1 MSEPVAISLSECS
14 NEEAILALEKE
25 YRHLTT
31 HLNLLKQRHNAVA
44 KELQQ
49 RRDVY
54 LQSLPTDAP
63 QPNTAESIAAFLPE
77 SQEKIKMTSLFRSN
91 TSQVGLIASLFDKNK
106 NKKLSKRYIDKNYG
120 LRWSFRNLTFVSIL
134 VKKGDED
141 IYCSSLD
148 ELISI
153 SDDIPGD
160 VQRQLRIVYDKANKY
175 GLIQEGSKKKNL
187 SYTWNPINKCDCDN
201 IIPKCA
207 RNIFKTPQES
217 DHFINKDKKGK
228 CECCGANV
236 KDEKTLRMAIDH
248 WRAHSNYDIDDKL
261 IAVLL
266 CETCNNIHHNH
277 DASVIAVKYKDNLKI
292 ITNWKNIELRIRKN
306 GFPPNEEDIAMQ
318 KKNIEI
324 ITNYWKDELK
334 HPLSENFWEGLF

>member
-1 MSEPVAISLSECS
+1 MSEP
-14 NEEAILALEKE
+14 
-25 YRHLTT
+25 
-31 HLNLLKQRHNAVA
+31 
-44 KELQQ
+44 
-49 RRDVY
+49 
-54 LQSLPTDAP
+54 
-63 QPNTAESIAAFLPE
+63 
-77 SQEKIKMTSLFRSN
+77 QEKITMTDLVRSN
-91 TSQVGLIASLFDKNK
+91 TQLDFIARIFEKNI
-106 NKKLSKRYIDKNYG
+106 NKKLSKRYIEKDYVFH
-120 LRWSFRNLTFVSIL
+120 WAFRSVT
-134 VKKGDED
+134 DED
-141 IYCSSLD
+141 IKSCSSLD

-153 SDDIPGD
+153 SDEIPGD
-160 VQRQLRIVYDKANKY
+160 VQRQLRTLHEKTNKY
-175 GLIQEGSKKKNL
+175 GLIQENDNEL

-201 IIPKCA
+201 IIHPCA

-228 CECCGANV
+228 CECCGANM

-248 WRAHSNYDIDDKL
+248 WRAHSNYDIDDKR

-292 ITNWKNIELRIRKN
+292 ITNWKKIELRIRKN

-318 KKNIEI
+318 KKNIDI
-324 ITNYWKDELK
+324 ISNYWKDELE